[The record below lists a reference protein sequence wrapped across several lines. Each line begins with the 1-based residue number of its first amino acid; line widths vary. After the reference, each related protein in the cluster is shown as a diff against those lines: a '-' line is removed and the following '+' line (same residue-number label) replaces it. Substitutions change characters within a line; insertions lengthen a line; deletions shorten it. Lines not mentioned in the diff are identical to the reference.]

1 MRVDVCFVM
10 VTGATD
16 GAAAQADPPFPGQ
29 AGRVTPTSSNQSEAG
44 KLPVLAGLPVT
55 YRSRQG

>member
-16 GAAAQADPPFPGQ
+16 GAASQDDPPFPGQ
-29 AGRVTPTSSNQSEAG
+29 AGRVTPASCSQ
-44 KLPVLAGLPVT
+44 
-55 YRSRQG
+55 

>member
-1 MRVDVCFVM
+1 MRVDVCSVT

-16 GAAAQADPPFPGQ
+16 GAASQDDPPFPGQ
-29 AGRVTPTSSNQSEAG
+29 AGRLTPASHSQSGADM
-44 KLPVLAGLPVT
+44 LPVLAGLPVT